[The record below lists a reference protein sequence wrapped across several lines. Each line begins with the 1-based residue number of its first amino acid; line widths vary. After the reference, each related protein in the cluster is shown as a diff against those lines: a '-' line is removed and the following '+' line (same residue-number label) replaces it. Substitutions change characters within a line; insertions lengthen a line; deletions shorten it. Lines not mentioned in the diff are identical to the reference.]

1 MASEMTLRILRGRL
15 RGRSEGSS
23 EGSVLTFYTRAFD
36 APLCQR
42 QGSPFH
48 VRQQRL
54 ERLLKLCLIW
64 DVARKREESL
74 TWCVR
79 DCEKGFGRELL
90 RRRVVCVV
98 CQFGQVG
105 EGGQGVSVKQAKA
118 LHGKLSEPLWP
129 GSRQPPQ
136 KTSRVV
142 RQREQVK
149 GAPVNYFGTA
159 GFMADPCQKI
169 WKRVGADRSNRILRL
184 VDLLSSCVLAARAAL
199 LEVFEV
205 TIYPAI
211 RDDVQPLRKRAS
223 LINRLVVA
231 LSWWRRKQNY
241 GAGNQEPGRDPD
253 QGLSALPHGWEDS
266 MTAKE
271 AKDAVVKAFAQLI
284 KGRSEN
290 CDIRAL
296 SLSRLLSKSSCP
308 TSFIFSR

>member
-1 MASEMTLRILRGRL
+1 
-15 RGRSEGSS
+15 
-23 EGSVLTFYTRAFD
+23 
-36 APLCQR
+36 
-42 QGSPFH
+42 
-48 VRQQRL
+48 
-54 ERLLKLCLIW
+54 
-64 DVARKREESL
+64 
-74 TWCVR
+74 
-79 DCEKGFGRELL
+79 
-90 RRRVVCVV
+90 
-98 CQFGQVG
+98 
-105 EGGQGVSVKQAKA
+105 

-149 GAPVNYFGTA
+149 GAPVNYFGRA
-159 GFMADPCQKI
+159 RFMADPCQKK

-184 VDLLSSCVLAARAAL
+184 VDLLNSCVLTARPAL

-205 TIYPAI
+205 TIYPAV

-223 LINRLVVA
+223 LVNRLIVA

-241 GAGNQEPGRDPD
+241 GARNQEPGKD

-271 AKDAVVKAFAQLI
+271 AKDAVVNAFWALI
-284 KGRSEN
+284 KGRSDN

-296 SLSRLLSKSSCP
+296 SLSRLLSLLVLFGCAIVVLVREDEDNNGPGRRRARAITMVFSTLAVCFFGGRGRVSSRQFHVLITIRNSWGIKSSP
-308 TSFIFSR
+308 PI